1 MDLFRSVGLH
11 RNEHLRH
18 RLTRGLVSRVLFF
31 GLEVSPEASA
41 KRSRAAG
48 RGILVRGLE
57 ISQPRKAR
65 EIRFARGLRER
76 LNRGLRR
83 RRVELCVA
91 SICLLVLGFPLLV
104 ICFGNAYHWTRKFF
118 SWLQASPGGLTSLES
133 VLGT

>member
-1 MDLFRSVGLH
+1 MDLFRCVGLH

-18 RLTRGLVSRVLFF
+18 RLTRGLVSRVLVF

-65 EIRFARGLRER
+65 EIRFARGRLRER

-83 RRVELCVA
+83 RVEL
-91 SICLLVLGFPLLV
+91 
-104 ICFGNAYHWTRKFF
+104 
-118 SWLQASPGGLTSLES
+118 
-133 VLGT
+133 